1 MRPLAGIRIIDL
13 TTNMSGPM
21 ATMILAD
28 QGADVVKV
36 EPPTGDAIRT
46 VGTGHA
52 GMSAYFANNN
62 RGKRS
67 IAIDLTNDAG
77 RDIVRRL
84 AANADVFAQNFRPG
98 VIERLGLSAES
109 LQAENPRLIYASIS
123 GFGTTGP
130 LASAPAYDHVVQAL
144 SGFAALQTAGTKEPS
159 MVRHGVID
167 KATAQTLAQ
176 AITAA
181 LFQRERTG
189 QGARIDVS
197 MLDVAIAF
205 LWPDGM
211 MDHTVDEPST
221 VLPPTSR
228 SFRVSPT
235 ADGHVVL
242 VTLTAAQWSGLT
254 TALLGDD
261 DAAMADTA
269 ERMKGGAD
277 VMRRVRSVIA
287 DLPTDEVVSRLRAA
301 DVPVAPV
308 RELHEVASD
317 PQVVASGTVRAFDHT
332 VLGRVHQPRP
342 APLFDGTATDPT
354 PSAPSLGEHT
364 DEVLREADWLDDEIA
379 ELRANEVV
387 S

>member
-13 TTNMSGPM
+13 TTNMSGPL
-21 ATMILAD
+21 ATMVLAD

-36 EPPTGDAIRT
+36 ESPAGDAIRT

-67 IAIDLTNDAG
+67 IAIDLTKDAG
-77 RDIVRRL
+77 REVVQRL
-84 AANADVFAQNFRPG
+84 TANADVFAQNFRPG
-98 VIERLGLSAES
+98 VVDRLGLSAPL
-109 LQAENPRLIYASIS
+109 LQADNSRLIYGSIS

-130 LASAPAYDHVVQAL
+130 LADAPAYDHVVQAL
-144 SGFAALQTAGTKEPS
+144 SGFAAMQTAGSNEPS

-167 KATAQTLAQ
+167 KATAYTFAQ

-181 LFQRERTG
+181 LFQRERSG
-189 QGARIDVS
+189 LGMRIEVS

-211 MDHTVDEPST
+211 MDHTVDQPST

-261 DAAMADTA
+261 NAAVTDTA
-269 ERMKGGAD
+269 ERMRGGAD
-277 VMRRVRSVIA
+277 VMRRVRAVVATMSTA
-287 DLPTDEVVSRLRAA
+287 EVVSRLRAA

-308 RELHEVASD
+308 RDVHEVADD
-317 PQVVASGTVRAFDHT
+317 PQVIASGTVRAFEHT
-332 VLGRVHQPRP
+332 VLGDVHQPRP
-342 APLFDGTATDPT
+342 APLFDGSATEP
-354 PSAPSLGEHT
+354 APNAPLLGEHT
-364 DEVLREADWLDDEIA
+364 DEVLREAGWRDDEIA
-379 ELRANEVV
+379 ALRADQVV
-387 S
+387 G